1 MLIYFQIICNSL
13 CLFHILLPSLVPY
26 FVVKH
31 SYHTSMFPWEDF
43 PSKKCP
49 GLQQTPWVSAILLLD
64 ELLAGN
70 LEGNKRWS
78 WGWFVPDYAI
88 TITEYPSLSEHILAP
103 HHPLQTSQ
111 CKHAHAALCHIV
123 LRILE
128 ISMPPVGGRLER
140 RNGNT
145 FDHANLNYLIRPLI
159 RDNGGEKS
167 HARKTKSTNKP

>member
-1 MLIYFQIICNSL
+1 MLISWNYCHL
-13 CLFHILLPSLVPY
+13 WC
-26 FVVKH
+26 
-31 SYHTSMFPWEDF
+31 HTSMFPWEDF
-43 PSKKCP
+43 QRKKCP

-103 HHPLQTSQ
+103 HHPLQISQ

-128 ISMPPVGGRLER
+128 ISMPPAGGRLER

-145 FDHANLNYLIRPLI
+145 FDHGNLNYLIRPLI
-159 RDNGGEKS
+159 RGILVVKKAMPEKQK
-167 HARKTKSTNKP
+167 HQQTLTKDLTSATEVTV